1 MTEKSFIILD
11 PGFQLSA
18 NFILQRFLAV
28 KNFEKLNL
36 NFNIKSE
43 HLLAGSSVSKKN
55 PSVIF
60 KFFSKLKQKLV

>member
-1 MTEKSFIILD
+1 MILD

-43 HLLAGSSVSKKN
+43 HLLAGSSVSKKIRQSYLN
-55 PSVIF
+55 
-60 KFFSKLKQKLV
+60 FFQD